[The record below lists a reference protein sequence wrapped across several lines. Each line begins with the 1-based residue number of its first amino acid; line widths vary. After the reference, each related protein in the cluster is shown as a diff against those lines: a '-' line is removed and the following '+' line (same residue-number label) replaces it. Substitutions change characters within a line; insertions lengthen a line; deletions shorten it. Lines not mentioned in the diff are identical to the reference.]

1 MGRYLMP
8 VHRKLWLLP
17 VVITLLSGLS
27 PVRAQQDHTFYF
39 MSQVPQ
45 SAHLNPA
52 YPSRCAYLGLPLLSS
67 LHANLSNTGFSY
79 NQLFPERGGVRVVDF
94 QYLTESLHTFDLLN
108 ARVHTDLLSVGFPWR
123 DHFITFRI
131 SEKAGAMVHYPK
143 ILFSLPWEGNR
154 PYAGKTVSFDRMGVQ
169 LQHYREF
176 SLAASRWLTDDLRGG
191 IRLRLLFGKMNVS
204 TRDESFELATRGS
217 NYHILSRGNYRL
229 DASLPVQL
237 TTNSSGFITRVRLE
251 DVGWSNYLLNG
262 KNPGAGVDLGL
273 VYSGLEDVTLYG
285 SLLNLGMI
293 RWTSQLNNFQVDHR
307 FAFEGLSEDDLDVD
321 DYTGMMR
328 DSVEN
333 SFQVD
338 RSGRSFTTFL
348 PLHTYLG
355 LTYQVNDYLKAGVL
369 QHNLLHKW
377 RIYPSF
383 TFSLNT
389 RVNENLSLHASY
401 SWQSH
406 SFRNLGAGFSIQTNH
421 WQFYAAADNL
431 LAIRPLGARNIH
443 FRAGFNIFFGCGE
456 KKARQGK
463 GQPAQGAGCF
473 WIRRRQANE
482 KLLPH

>member
-1 MGRYLMP
+1 MGGDLRP
-8 VHRKLWLLP
+8 VYRKLCLLS
-17 VVITLLSGLS
+17 VVMALLSGLS
-27 PVRAQQDHTFYF
+27 PAKAQQDHTFYF

-52 YPSRCAYLGLPLLSS
+52 YPSPCPYLGLPVLSS

-79 NQLFPERGGVRVVDF
+79 NQLFPERGDVRVVDF
-94 QYLTESLHTFDLLN
+94 QYLTDGLHRFDLLS
-108 ARVHTDLLSVGFPWR
+108 ARLHTDLLSVGFPWKEN
-123 DHFITFRI
+123 FMTFRI
-131 SEKAGAMVHYPK
+131 SEKAGVMVHYPK
-143 ILFSLPWEGNR
+143 TLFRLPWEGNR
-154 PYAGKTVSFDRMGVQ
+154 PHAGQTVSIDRMGVQ

-176 SLAASRWLTDDLRGG
+176 SLAVSRWLTDDLRGG

-204 TRDESFELATRGS
+204 TTDESFDLATRGS
-217 NYHILSRGNYRL
+217 NYHILTRGKYRL
-229 DASLPVQL
+229 NGSLPVQL
-237 TTNSSGFITRVRLE
+237 TTNASGFVTRARLE
-251 DVGWSNYLLNG
+251 DVGWSNYIFNG
-262 KNPGAGVDLGL
+262 KNPGAGVDLGV

-293 RWTSQLNNFQVDHR
+293 RWTSQLNNFEVEHR

-338 RSGRSFTTFL
+338 RAGRSYTTFL

-383 TFSLNT
+383 TFSINT
-389 RVNENLSLHASY
+389 RVNKNLSLHASY
-401 SWQSH
+401 SWQSY
-406 SFRNLGAGFSIQTNH
+406 SFRNLGAGFSIQTNR

-431 LAIRPLGARNIH
+431 LAIRPLNARNIH
-443 FRAGFNIFFGCGE
+443 FRVGLNIFFACGN
-456 KKARQGK
+456 KKARQGE
-463 GQPAQGAGCF
+463 GQPAQGGGCF
-473 WIRRRQANE
+473 WVRERQANE
-482 KLLPH
+482 RLLPH